1 MIEINKKL
9 DILTEGFDKILE
21 NITNDIENNLD
32 KRYEKW

>member
-32 KRYEKW
+32 KRYEK